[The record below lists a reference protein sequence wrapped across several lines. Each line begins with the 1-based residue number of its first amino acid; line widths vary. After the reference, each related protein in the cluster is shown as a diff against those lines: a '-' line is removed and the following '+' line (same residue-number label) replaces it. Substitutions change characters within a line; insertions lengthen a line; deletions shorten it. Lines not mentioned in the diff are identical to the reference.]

1 MSGHVRTGAWAILG
15 SIVLCFVVALG
26 QDGSQRTNR
35 RPVKEPKADQK
46 NDTAAESANSDEPS
60 DSPKKPPTTAKKPA
74 KFPKLVRPDRYWRS
88 KLNPIQYYVTRRK
101 GTEQAFTGQFWDHH
115 EDGVYT
121 CIGCGTPLFDSE
133 AKFESGTG
141 WPSYWQTV
149 SRSYLK
155 NKPDFSN
162 GMLRTEVNCRVCDA
176 HLGHVFDDGP
186 RPTGL
191 RYCINSASIDF
202 VPREDIRDHIDK
214 WREQF
219 GLPPLE
225 PEEKKTE
232 TTTGD
237 PKSEEP
243 KAEETVK
250 DAAQKPEPPASGST
264 NEAKPGEPPRN

>member
-1 MSGHVRTGAWAILG
+1 MSGHVRTLTWATVG
-15 SIVLCFVVALG
+15 SMFVCFAVAGG
-26 QDGSQRTNR
+26 QDESQRTR
-35 RPVKEPKADQK
+35 ERQDRISKTERK
-46 NDTAAESANSDEPS
+46 NDIAS
-60 DSPKKPPTTAKKPA
+60 DSSKPADYSDATIKSETAAKKPA
-74 KFPKLVRPDRYWRS
+74 KFPKLVRPDRFWRS
-88 KLNPIQYYVTRRK
+88 KLNSVQYYVTRRK
-101 GTEQAFTGQFWDHH
+101 GTEQAFSGQFWDHH

-133 AKFESGTG
+133 AKFDSGTG
-141 WPSYWQTV
+141 WPSYWQTF
-149 SRSYLK
+149 SRNYLR

-225 PEEKKTE
+225 PKEKKAE
-232 TTTGD
+232 TSVGE
-237 PKSEEP
+237 PKSDESKAQENP
-243 KAEETVK
+243 KEKAGITES
-250 DAAQKPEPPASGST
+250 PAS
-264 NEAKPGEPPRN
+264 EPAKKANAEEPPRN